1 MTLDL
6 PPLPIDALLPELLA
20 ALRSRSA
27 AVVKA
32 PTGAGK
38 TTRVPPA
45 LLEAGI
51 AGAGDAGGRVLVTE
65 PRRLAARAAARR
77 MAHERRSEGWELG
90 GVVGYQVRFDHRATA
105 DTRLVVMT
113 EGVLL
118 QRLQGDPFLEGVSVL
133 VFDEIHERSLQ
144 LDLALAMARR
154 VQREVRP
161 DLKLVAMSATLDPG
175 PVAAFLGEPRPGEP
189 RPGDA
194 GAAAPVIESEGR
206 LHPVEVQY
214 SGAGDSRRRG
224 TQTHPRSRRAIAA
237 RAAAGARE
245 MLAETS
251 GDVLVFLPGVGE
263 IRATED
269 ELGDLTSRGV
279 DVLPLFGNLP
289 PERQD
294 AVLSPSDRRKVV
306 LATNVAE
313 TSVTV
318 PGVTAVVDTGL
329 ARQLRFDPSSGL
341 DRLDLGRISRAS
353 ADQRAGRAGRE
364 RPGIALRLWSEAEH
378 RGLPER
384 ETPEIRRVD
393 LAAPVL
399 QLMAWGES
407 DPADFGW
414 FEAPSAEALDTAR
427 ELLNRLGATDPH
439 GVTAEG
445 RRLARLPVHPRLAR
459 LLSEGHRRGVTEDAA
474 LAAAILSERD
484 PVRAERGPEATAPTP
499 SFSDLLDR
507 VEAVAAFGRS
517 GRIPRHPPGRFLKG
531 AARFVLDARKQLVG
545 LADRELEDSEE
556 KPVRDREART
566 EALTRALLAA
576 FPDRLCRRRGPRD
589 RRALMVGGGG
599 VVLARE
605 SAVTEPELFL
615 ALDLDA
621 GTPGIHA
628 EALVRHA
635 SGVERPWLPEER
647 LTTTTETELDP
658 ERGRAIAFRRTRW
671 HDLVIEER
679 EVPAPPEEAAR
690 VLAEAAAEDLERALP
705 LDDPAVASFLDRL
718 RSLARWRP
726 ELELPTFTDR
736 ELEKLLP
743 ALAAGRRSFAEL
755 RNAPLLE
762 VLEGSLSFEQR
773 QALEREAPERLRVPS
788 GSRMR
793 LDYTPGKP
801 PVLAVRIQE
810 LFGLTETPKVAGGR
824 VPVRLHLLA
833 PNYRPQQVTQDLAS
847 FWENVYPQ
855 VRKELAGR
863 YPKHAW
869 PEDPLTAKPTR
880 RTRGKTRRR

>member
-1 MTLDL
+1 MTRDL
-6 PPLPIDALLPELLA
+6 PRLPIDDLLPELLA
-20 ALRSRSA
+20 ALRTYSA

-51 AGAGDAGGRVLVTE
+51 AGAGVSGGKVLVTE

-77 MAHERRSEGWELG
+77 MAQERAAEGWELG
-90 GVVGYQVRFDHRATA
+90 GIVGYQVRFDHRATA

-118 QRLQGDPFLEGVSVL
+118 QRLQGDPFLEGVSVV

-161 DLKLVAMSATLDPG
+161 DLALVAMSATLDPG
-175 PVAAFLGEPRPGEP
+175 PVAAFLGEHRLGEHRLGEPGEP
-189 RPGDA
+189 
-194 GAAAPVIESEGR
+194 APVIESQGR
-206 LHPVEVQY
+206 LHPVEIRY
-214 SGAGDSRRRG
+214 AGALDARRRG
-224 TQTHPRSRRAIAA
+224 SPTHPRSRRAIAA

-263 IRATED
+263 IRAAED
-269 ELGDLTSRGV
+269 ELGDLASRGV
-279 DVLPLFGNLP
+279 EVLPLFGDLP

-329 ARQLRFDPSSGL
+329 VRRLRFDPSGGL
-341 DRLDLGRISRAS
+341 DRLELGRISRAS

-364 RPGIALRLWSEAEH
+364 HPGVALRLWSETEH
-378 RGLPER
+378 HGLAER

-407 DPADFGW
+407 DPAAFGW
-414 FEAPSAEALDTAR
+414 FEAPSSEALDTAR
-427 ELLNRLGATDPH
+427 EQLDRLGATDAH
-439 GVTAEG
+439 GVSAEG

-459 LLSEGHRRGVTEDAA
+459 LLSEGHRRGVTDDAA

-484 PVRAERGPEATAPTP
+484 PLRPERGPDATPPTP

-507 VEAVAAFGRS
+507 VEAVAVFGS
-517 GRIPRHPPGRFLKG
+517 TGRVPGHPPGRFVKG
-531 AARFVLDARKQLVG
+531 AARFVLDAREQLTG
-545 LADRELEDSEE
+545 LADRELEDPEA
-556 KPVRDREART
+556 KPVRGRQART

-589 RRALMVGGGG
+589 RRGVMVGGRG

-605 SAVTEPELFL
+605 STVTEPELFL
-615 ALDLDA
+615 ALELDA
-621 GTPGIHA
+621 GTPGVHA
-628 EALVRHA
+628 EALVRRA
-635 SGVERPWLPEER
+635 SGVERRWLPEEG

-658 ERGRAIAFRRTRW
+658 RRGRAVARRRTRW
-671 HDLVIEER
+671 QDLVIEER
-679 EVPAPPEEAAR
+679 EVPAPADEAAR
-690 VLAEAAAEDLERALP
+690 VLAEAAAGDLERALP
-705 LDDPAVASFLDRL
+705 LDEPAVASFLDRL
-718 RSLARWRP
+718 RSLAHWRP

-736 ELEKLLP
+736 ELERLLP
-743 ALAAGRRSFAEL
+743 ALASGRRSFDEL
-755 RNAPLLE
+755 RAAPLLE

-773 QALEREAPERLRVPS
+773 RTLEREAPERLRVPS
-788 GSRMR
+788 GSRVR
-793 LDYTPGKP
+793 LDYTPGEP

-810 LFGLTETPKVAGGR
+810 LFGMTETPRVAGGR
-824 VPVRLHLLA
+824 VPVLLHLLA

-869 PEDPLTAKPTR
+869 PEDPFTAEPTR
-880 RTRGKTRRR
+880 RTR